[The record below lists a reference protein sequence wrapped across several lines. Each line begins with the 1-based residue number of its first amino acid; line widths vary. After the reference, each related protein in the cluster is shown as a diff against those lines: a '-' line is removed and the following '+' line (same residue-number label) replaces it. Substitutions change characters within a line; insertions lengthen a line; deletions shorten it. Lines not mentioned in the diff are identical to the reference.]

1 LREAPA
7 EGGPL
12 PIEAEEREVLLDE
25 LRALA
30 GALRDPAALAR
41 YADLA
46 QAAEAGEVAPDLVG
60 DLERVLELTLETG
73 RVRHMQGADGEQA
86 LLRLFGRTPRGEAVR
101 RITGEANQALAAL
114 TGQTLRALAFSPHG
128 PGTFRLEIATD
139 LCRLTLEINRRG
151 VTVDS
156 VGIEA

>member
-1 LREAPA
+1 LREAA
-7 EGGPL
+7 AAVEPL
-12 PIEAEEREVLLDE
+12 PIEAAEREVLLDE
-25 LRALA
+25 LRALT
-30 GALRDPAALAR
+30 GMLRDPAARAR

-46 QAAEAGEVAPDLVG
+46 QAAEGGEVAPDLVA

-86 LLRLFGRTPRGEAVR
+86 LLRLFSRTPRGEALR
-101 RITGEANQALAAL
+101 RTTREANQALSAL
-114 TGQTLRALAFSPHG
+114 AGQTVRGLDFSPHG

-139 LCRLTLEINRRG
+139 RCRLTLEISRRG

-156 VGIEA
+156 VGIEG

>member
-1 LREAPA
+1 MREAPA
-7 EGGPL
+7 AGAPL
-12 PIEAEEREVLLDE
+12 PIEEREREILLDE
-25 LRALA
+25 LRALS
-30 GALRDPAALAR
+30 GVLRDPEARAR

-46 QAAEAGEVAPDLVG
+46 RAAEAGEVAPDLVG

-86 LLRLFGRTPRGEAVR
+86 LLSLFGRTPRGEAVR
-101 RITGEANQALAAL
+101 RTTREANQALAAL
-114 TGQTLRALAFSPHG
+114 AGQTLRGLDFSPRG

-156 VGIEA
+156 VGVGV